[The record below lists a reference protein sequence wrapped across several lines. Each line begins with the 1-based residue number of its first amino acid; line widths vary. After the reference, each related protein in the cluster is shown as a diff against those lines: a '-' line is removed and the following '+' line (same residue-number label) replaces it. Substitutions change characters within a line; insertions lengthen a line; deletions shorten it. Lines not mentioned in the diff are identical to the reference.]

1 MPKFDEEENIRL
13 NENIKSTVAEIGE
26 QIHKCEKAIENLSN
40 EKTSNETQKQFKDN
54 IKLYLIT
61 EFSEFTRRYKYNQ
74 EIYIRKYK
82 ELGGEEEK
90 MEKNEIQNENYLL
103 KTEKMNNLQKR
114 DQELGELLNSM
125 ENLASTFNDLKII
138 VMEQGTILDRIDY
151 NIEASAINVSKGKQ
165 HLINAHEMQ
174 KNSCFKRA
182 ILALIFI
189 LFVESVL
196 LIMKIL

>member
-1 MPKFDEEENIRL
+1 
-13 NENIKSTVAEIGE
+13 
-26 QIHKCEKAIENLSN
+26 
-40 EKTSNETQKQFKDN
+40 
-54 IKLYLIT
+54 
-61 EFSEFTRRYKYNQ
+61 
-74 EIYIRKYK
+74 
-82 ELGGEEEK
+82 

-103 KTEKMNNLQKR
+103 KTEKMNNLQNR

-138 VMEQGTILDRIDY
+138 IMEQGTILDRIDY